1 MKCTVLYIYVT
12 SIHVHSQFVTEI
24 AMIIYCYNITT
35 ATTQQLH
42 NAPPRRREKS
52 RLKCSNLFA
61 AICPAHIIPSFDRAE
76 QIVYNAIHRGGGGGA
91 GKKISIESSRL
102 DTRRGSR
109 TFDLSAV

>member
-12 SIHVHSQFVTEI
+12 SIHVRSQFVTEI

-76 QIVYNAIHRGGGGGA
+76 QIVYNAIHRGGGQKYQLNRRDLTRGTEV
-91 GKKISIESSRL
+91 KRSI
-102 DTRRGSR
+102 
-109 TFDLSAV
+109 SAV